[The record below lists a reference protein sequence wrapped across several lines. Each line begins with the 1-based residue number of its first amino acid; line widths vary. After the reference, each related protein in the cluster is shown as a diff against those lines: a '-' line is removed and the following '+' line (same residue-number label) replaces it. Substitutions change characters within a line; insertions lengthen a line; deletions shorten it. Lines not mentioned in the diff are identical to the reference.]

1 MRPHPLCGRL
11 VAPRARVACRA
22 ASRKEGSATAAAG
35 CADRRV
41 PQHRARH
48 SHRAA
53 AHERSTP
60 PPPPARPPSRVPAPS
75 PRVRGRTHGGR
86 PDGLRRAGRKR
97 LVGCLVVCLFVC
109 VRVAGIYLPLLWD
122 AHDTFRQPLCI
133 GFTRGHFSSLAR
145 DGSGQTPVTALC
157 LCALA
162 AVAGAPARSSVGPW
176 RFSGGCPPVRL
187 RPRRCARLK
196 CEALGRCDISACVLR
211 SERFHPSR
219 RPARARWR
227 RRSSRRTSSAD
238 SRACCCR
245 SSTTRGTCCRC
256 VRIAC
261 A

>member
-11 VAPRARVACRA
+11 VAPCARVACRA
-22 ASRKEGSATAAAG
+22 VSLPEGRECRCAAG

-41 PQHRARH
+41 PQHGARH

-53 AHERSTP
+53 AHERSTLRP
-60 PPPPARPPSRVPAPS
+60 RPPSRVPPPS
-75 PRVRGRTHGGR
+75 PRVRGRTG
-86 PDGLRRAGRKR
+86 PAGWSSAQGESGW
-97 LVGCLVVCLFVC
+97 LAVCLFVGLFVC

-145 DGSGQTPVTALC
+145 DGSSQTPVTALC

-162 AVAGAPARSSVGPW
+162 AVACTRARSSVGPW
-176 RFSGGCPPVRL
+176 RFRRQSVCVR
-187 RPRRCARLK
+187 A
-196 CEALGRCDISACVLR
+196 AAHGSSAKRAMRHFGLCFTLR

-245 SSTTRGTCCRC
+245 SSTTRSTCCRC

-261 A
+261 V